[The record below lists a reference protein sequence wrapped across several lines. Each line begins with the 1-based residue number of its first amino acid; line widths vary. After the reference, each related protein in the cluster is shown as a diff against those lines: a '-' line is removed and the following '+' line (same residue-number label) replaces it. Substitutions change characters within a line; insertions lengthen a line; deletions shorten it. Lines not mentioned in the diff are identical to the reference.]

1 MTTARFTLTIPHLT
15 LDTAQ
20 GEAQRIE
27 DDFAIDALAVTI
39 NETDEARNLWE
50 CVAYFS
56 EKAEAEAAR
65 QHLSYATGIVAP
77 LPDTDWV
84 RKSLEGLAPVTAGR
98 FFLHGS
104 HDRDRRRDGGI
115 SLEID
120 AGTAFGTGH
129 HGTTEGCLL
138 ALDAL
143 LKQRRPSRILDVGCG
158 TGVLA
163 IAAARGAGRP
173 ALASD
178 IDPEA
183 VRVTADNARLNGVA
197 PSIRA
202 ITAPGMKDP
211 RIASGAPYDLIFAN
225 ILARPLVA
233 LAQGLSQALAPGGKL
248 VLSGLTRDQSR
259 WILATYRNRGLVPV
273 QKIGLGNW
281 MTLVLTRPQK
291 QKRPDRLRAGRLA
304 PPALGKGWE
313 DV

>member
-15 LDTAQ
+15 LDAAQ

-27 DDFAIDALAVTI
+27 DDFACDALAVTI
-39 NETDEARNLWE
+39 NETDEAQNLWE
-50 CVAYFS
+50 CVAYFGDN
-56 EKAEAEAAR
+56 AEAEAAR
-65 QHLSYATGIVAP
+65 LHFSYATGIIAP

-104 HDRDRRRDGGI
+104 HDRSRRRDGGI

-143 LKQRRPSRILDVGCG
+143 LKQGRPLRILDVGCG

-197 PSIRA
+197 PWIRA
-202 ITAPGMKDP
+202 ITAPGLKDP
-211 RIASGAPYDLIFAN
+211 RIANGAPYDLIFAN

-233 LAQGLSQALAPGGKL
+233 LAQGLSQALAPGGRL
-248 VLSGLTRDQSR
+248 ILSGLTRDQSR

-281 MTLVLTRPQK
+281 MTLVLTWPQK

-304 PPALGKGWE
+304 TPALGKGWE
-313 DV
+313 DA